1 MTIEFFGMARV
12 SADAE
17 HSGASYV
24 QLSRPGAIG
33 GRWFC
38 NFNSVL
44 ELEGP
49 YTGPFGPLSAFFDA
63 AIGKNIAE
71 ATAATLLADIA
82 SQIEAA
88 AVN

>member
-1 MTIEFFGMARV
+1 LVF
-12 SADAE
+12 
-17 HSGASYV
+17 Y
-24 QLSRPGAIG
+24 
-33 GRWFC
+33 
-38 NFNSVL
+38 FNSVL